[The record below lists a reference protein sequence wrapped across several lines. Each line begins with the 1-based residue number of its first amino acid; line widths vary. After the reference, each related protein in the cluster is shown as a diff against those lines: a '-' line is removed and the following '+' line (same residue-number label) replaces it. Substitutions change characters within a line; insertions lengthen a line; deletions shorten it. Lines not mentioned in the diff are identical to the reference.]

1 MSKEIKVLTNSFSD
15 KRIMRKFG
23 EIKKFVIYFE
33 SFPESYFLLCK
44 RFWGYFYRYF
54 LKHIYKMNELQTL
67 FKMNKL
73 CTAITKDMKHIYN
86 ICYNNGSKR
95 RINAKRFNNVK

>member
-1 MSKEIKVLTNSFSD
+1 MSKEIKVLTNSYSD

-33 SFPESYFLLCK
+33 SFPESYFLLYK

-54 LKHIYKMNELQTL
+54 LKHIYKMNELQAL

-73 CTAITKDMKHIYN
+73 CTAISICTKN
-86 ICYNNGSKR
+86 IRK
-95 RINAKRFNNVK
+95 I